1 MQAHDNRMN
10 MHKFLFTRNFRK
22 EQFNLKLR
30 LTLLAHT
37 NQTKNFKISHI
48 NIPKKSRCYNI
59 LQKLY
64 IYLY

>member
-48 NIPKKSRCYNI
+48 NIPKKI
-59 LQKLY
+59 
-64 IYLY
+64 